1 MYLYNITFIKKIHIK
16 IYNKT
21 NSNKDF
27 FIDSEVRHFQT
38 IYHSL
43 KLKYNIFSLLS
54 YPI

>member
-27 FIDSEVRHFQT
+27 FIDSEVRHFSD
-38 IYHSL
+38 YLSL
-43 KLKYNIFSLLS
+43 SET
-54 YPI
+54 